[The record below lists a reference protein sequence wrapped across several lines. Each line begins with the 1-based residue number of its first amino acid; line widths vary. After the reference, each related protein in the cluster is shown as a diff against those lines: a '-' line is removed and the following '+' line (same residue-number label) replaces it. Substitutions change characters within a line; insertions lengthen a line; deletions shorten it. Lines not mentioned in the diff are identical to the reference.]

1 MSQPTGK
8 DLKGLMEA
16 YASIYKQEE
25 VVVEQEIHQE
35 QFEINEEVLYESMI
49 VYLVEF
55 GYASTEKQAVNMLP
69 HLSERWATNIA
80 VEIIINETFVDSVN
94 LLVDEGY
101 DLSSHTW
108 EELYEQYVENLN
120 NILIQE
126 GVENLHEALPLLI
139 PAGAAMAPFAK
150 AALLGGALYA
160 GKKALDAY
168 QNLRGRTSPEGE
180 RFLNAPLPTTK
191 PKVKPTT
198 VVKSQSGDVNLDK
211 PSPNVPPGYNP
222 PLPGQNVRLN
232 QSTAKS
238 PAVAATGG
246 GGGSG
251 QPPEDPNKNKEKEK
265 SNFRGDLRDK
275 IRQQQQQQQQRMNQQ
290 QQQQRNTNRF
300 FKSLQRYN
308 QSPGRQGSDIGT
320 TLGRLRT
327 GAAAL
332 KNFFIGKTL
341 AGGLTR
347 SAAVGSGIVGD
358 EIVNVGSGR
367 ERLSQGLQTALLQS
381 RTQGEKDKERIRARG
396 TRERDDYL
404 RSQQQGPAQRPL
416 IRNAQGQ
423 VIGLGGGN

>member
-1 MSQPTGK
+1 MSEFTSK
-8 DLKGLMEA
+8 NFSGLTEA
-16 YASIYKQEE
+16 YASIYNNSNKKEILNEDTLVDEVQEE
-25 VVVEQEIHQE
+25 NFKIDEEAFYHLFVDYLVVE
-35 QFEINEEVLYESMI
+35 
-49 VYLVEF
+49 
-55 GYASTEKQAVNMLP
+55 GYVKTKKQAVDIIP
-69 HLSERWATNIA
+69 HIGEQWIYNILEHMYLSENFYLCMDSL
-80 VEIIINETFVDSVN
+80 VED
-94 LLVDEGY
+94 GY
-101 DLSSHTW
+101 DLSSYSE
-108 EELYEQYVENLN
+108 EELYEVY
-120 NILIQE
+120 IQE
-126 GVENLHEALPLLI
+126 NAQDLHEALPLLI